1 MIFDSLKHI
10 DNYKGLG
17 DVYTALEFLAKTDF
31 SSMEVGKYELSDTIY
46 YMIQE
51 YETKPKTVSEV
62 HEKYI
67 DIQFLISGKEVIGV
81 APIECEKELVEA
93 KPEKD
98 VWKYTCATQPM
109 WLSANDFMVL
119 YPSDI
124 HMPGATLGESTPC
137 RKVVVKVKV
146 A

>member
-1 MIFDSLKHI
+1 MIYDSLKHV

-17 DVYTALEFLAKTDF
+17 RVYEALDFIAKTDF
-31 SSMEVGKYELSDTIY
+31 TKLELGRYELNDDIY
-46 YMIQE
+46 YMVQE
-51 YETKPKTVSEV
+51 YETSKKTVSEV

-67 DIQFLISGKEVIGV
+67 DIQLLVSGTEVIGV
-81 APIECEKELVEA
+81 APIEAEKELVEA

-98 VWKYTCATQPM
+98 VAKYICQTQPIA
-109 WLSANDFMVL
+109 LSAGEFIVL

-124 HMPGATLGESTPC
+124 HMPGATLDKPVKC

-146 A
+146 

>member
-1 MIFDSLKHI
+1 MIFNSLKHI

-17 DVYTALEFLAKTDF
+17 DVYEALKFLAETDF
-31 SSMEVGKYELSDTIY
+31 SQVEVGKYVLSDSIY
-46 YMIQE
+46 YMVQE
-51 YETKPKTVSEV
+51 YETAPKTVSEV

-67 DIQFLISGKEVIGV
+67 DIQCLLAGREVIGV
-81 APIECEKELVEA
+81 APIECEKVLVEA

-98 VWKYTCATQPM
+98 VWKYTCQTQPM
-109 WLSANDFMVL
+109 WLEAGDFMVL

-124 HMPGATLGESTPC
+124 HMPGATLGESGKC
-137 RKVVVKVKV
+137 RKVVVKVKF

>member
-17 DVYTALEFLAKTDF
+17 NVYTALKFLAETDF
-31 SSMEVGKYELSDTIY
+31 SAMEIGKYELDENIY
-46 YMIQE
+46 YMVQE

-67 DIQFLISGKEVIGV
+67 DIQMLVSGNEVIGI
-81 APIECEKELVEA
+81 APLECEKELVEA

-98 VWKYTCATQPM
+98 VWKYTCETQPIT
-109 WLSANDFMVL
+109 LNAGEYMVL

-124 HMPGATLGESTPC
+124 HMPGATLGEAVSC

-146 A
+146 

>member
-10 DNYKGLG
+10 DNYQGLG
-17 DVYTALEFLAKTDF
+17 RVYEALKFLVETDF
-31 SSMEVGKYELSDTIY
+31 STTELGKYELTDDIY
-46 YMIQE
+46 YMVQE
-51 YETKPKTVSEV
+51 YDTKPKTVSEV

-67 DIQFLISGKEVIGV
+67 DIQLVLSGEEVIGV
-81 APIECEKELVEA
+81 APIECEKELVDA

-98 VWKYTCATQPM
+98 VWHYTCATQPM
-109 WLSANDFMVL
+109 TLRAGEFMVL

-124 HMPGATLGESTPC
+124 HMPGATLGDPAAV
-137 RKVVVKVKV
+137 RKVVVKVK

>member
-10 DNYKGLG
+10 DNYQGLG
-17 DVYTALEFLAKTDF
+17 RVYEALKFLVETDF
-31 SSMEVGKYELSDTIY
+31 STTELGKYELTDDIY
-46 YMIQE
+46 YMVQE
-51 YETKPKTVSEV
+51 YDTKPKNVSEV

-67 DIQFLISGKEVIGV
+67 DIQLVLSGEEVIGV
-81 APIECEKELVEA
+81 APIECEKELVDA

-98 VWKYTCATQPM
+98 VWHYTCDTQPM
-109 WLSANDFMVL
+109 TLRAGEFMVL

-124 HMPGATLGESTPC
+124 HMPGATLGDPAAVH
-137 RKVVVKVKV
+137 KVVVKVK

>member
-10 DNYKGLG
+10 DNYQGLG
-17 DVYTALEFLAKTDF
+17 RVYEALKFLVETDL
-31 SSMEVGKYELSDTIY
+31 SATELGKYELTDDIY
-46 YMIQE
+46 YMVQE
-51 YETKPKTVSEV
+51 YDTKPKTVSEV

-67 DIQFLISGKEVIGV
+67 DIQLVLSGEEVIGV
-81 APIECEKELVEA
+81 APIECEKELVDA

-98 VWKYTCATQPM
+98 VWHYTCDTQPM
-109 WLSANDFMVL
+109 TLRAGEFMVL

-124 HMPGATLGESTPC
+124 HMPSATLGDPAAV
-137 RKVVVKVKV
+137 RKVVVKVK

>member
-17 DVYTALEFLAKTDF
+17 NVYTALKFLAETDF
-31 SSMEVGKYELSDTIY
+31 TDAELGKYVLNDDIY
-46 YMIQE
+46 YMVQE

-67 DIQFLISGKEVIGV
+67 DIQLIVSGTEVIGF
-81 APIECEKELVEA
+81 APIEAEKELVEA

-98 VWKYTCATQPM
+98 VWKYTCKTQPVV
-109 WLSANDFMVL
+109 LRDGDFMVL

-124 HMPGATLGESTPC
+124 HMPGASLDESVMC

-146 A
+146 